1 MSVEMN
7 ETFTVA
13 LRRLLVEQVEHGSTG
28 RSWSRRSRRWSITAG
43 AAVALLAG
51 GGGIAA
57 ATGAFSSGVPGSQAV
72 SYLAAPV
79 SIAGNG
85 TETVQLGKAPVGAN
99 AIAIEFSCLTPGTF
113 NFADGSGVSCSSQAD
128 VSNSLTYPDTYT
140 LSLSPGQD
148 STTITA
154 DPGQRWRL
162 TATYVTATT
171 TPWKVN
177 ASGQT
182 YGSQNQNGTPDL
194 VAVIATNRSE
204 GYVYANQLEGPQPT
218 TPSQAVAEGHQEPG
232 TLTVYESD
240 GKTPIGQ
247 FVVGK

>member
-1 MSVEMN
+1 
-7 ETFTVA
+7 
-13 LRRLLVEQVEHGSTG
+13 
-28 RSWSRRSRRWSITAG
+28 
-43 AAVALLAG
+43 
-51 GGGIAA
+51 
-57 ATGAFSSGVPGSQAV
+57 VPGSQAI

-79 SIAGNG
+79 SVTGDG
-85 TETVQLGKAPVGAN
+85 TGTVQLGKVPAGAN
-99 AIAIEFSCLTPGTF
+99 AIAIGFSCLTPGTF
-113 NFADGSGVSCSSQAD
+113 NFADGAGVSCGSQVD
-128 VSNSLTYPDTYT
+128 VSNSLTHPATYT
-140 LSLSPGQD
+140 LSLAHGQD

-154 DPGQRWRL
+154 NPGQRWRL

-194 VAVIATNRSE
+194 VAVIATNQSD

-218 TPSQAVAEGHQEPG
+218 TPSQAVAGGHQEPRI
-232 TLTVYESD
+232 LTVYESD
-240 GKTPIGQ
+240 GKTPIGH